1 MQRQDLAR
9 VKEELEKKSEAA
21 ATYDSKVQTIWSQG
35 VLSLKWQDFGHFV
48 IDLSWLWA
56 RR

>member
-21 ATYDSKVQTIWSQG
+21 ATYDTKVETIWGQLG
-35 VLSLKWQDFGHFV
+35 GTLT
-48 IDLSWLWA
+48 
-56 RR
+56 